1 MTVLA
6 PATPD
11 PAAPAALA
19 DTLLADL
26 RQLITQSRERLSA
39 TVNAE
44 LTLLYWNVGQRLQR
58 EVLAGERAA
67 YGQQLMERTGQ
78 RLSQEFGR
86 GFEAKNLR
94 RMVQFASAFPHS
106 EIVASLMRE
115 LSWTHFLQLLPLKT
129 EAARHYYAQAAAAE
143 RWSVRELRAHIE
155 RKAFERSAIAQ
166 THSGAVAAT
175 GTVLAPAQ
183 ASQAR
188 PEVVFKDPYLL
199 DFLGLRAG
207 YLEADV
213 ETAILRELESFI
225 LELGRGFAFVERQK
239 RMVIDG
245 EDHYLDLLFFHRRL
259 RRLVAVELKLGAFR
273 AADKGQ
279 MELYL
284 AWLER
289 HERQPGEERPIGLIL
304 CADASREKVE
314 LLRPERDGI
323 TVAEYWTELPPRE
336 VLEQRLHQALQDA
349 RERLARREILL
360 GESSE
365 ELK

>member
-1 MTVLA
+1 MRDIQ
-6 PATPD
+6 PMATP
-11 PAAPAALA
+11 PAALA

-44 LTLLYWNVGQRLQR
+44 LTLLYWSVGDRLHR
-58 EVLAGERAA
+58 EVLGGERAT
-67 YGQQLMERTGQ
+67 YGDKVMERLGEQ
-78 RLSQEFGR
+78 LSAEFGR
-86 GFEAKNLR
+86 GFTVRNLQ
-94 RMVQFASAFPHS
+94 RMVQFSQNFSSREIAS
-106 EIVASLMRE
+106 SLMSQ

-188 PEVVFKDPYLL
+188 PDVVFKDPYLL

-213 ETAILRELESFI
+213 ESAILRELESFI

-349 RERLARREILL
+349 RERLARRDILL
-360 GESSE
+360 GESCEVS
-365 ELK
+365 K